1 MVSRLGDPFTTDPVG
16 VLGVA
21 IVEDVSSFRL
31 TSDRSWTPSVN
42 RESSRSS
49 RSSEESSLQDLY
61 TVVFSGSSFV
71 LGEVVFGVWAGLI
84 PTPRYCRISL
94 VFSSHCDSVNLFI
107 VRICSMEQSLHLNLE
122 RVYTYSAMSIAVLR
136 EHLQCTNDLQPL
148 LPSHFRYL
156 SFGNPWLQYLHIVS
170 WSAILVFGEFLQ
182 KIALN

>member
-1 MVSRLGDPFTTDPVG
+1 MG
-16 VLGVA
+16 
-21 IVEDVSSFRL
+21 
-31 TSDRSWTPSVN
+31 VN

-84 PTPRYCRISL
+84 PTPRYRRISL

-122 RVYTYSAMSIAVLR
+122 RVYTYSAMSIAVLS
-136 EHLQCTNDLQPL
+136 EHLQCTNDLQPM
-148 LPSHFRYL
+148 HFRYL
-156 SFGNPWLQYLHIVS
+156 SSGTPWLQYVHIES

-182 KIALN
+182 KIALS

>member
-21 IVEDVSSFRL
+21 IVEDVPSFSL

-49 RSSEESSLQDLY
+49 RSSEESSLQELY

-94 VFSSHCDSVNLFI
+94 VFSSHCDSVNFFI
-107 VRICSMEQSLHLNLE
+107 SQICLMEQSLHL
-122 RVYTYSAMSIAVLR
+122 
-136 EHLQCTNDLQPL
+136 
-148 LPSHFRYL
+148 
-156 SFGNPWLQYLHIVS
+156 
-170 WSAILVFGEFLQ
+170 
-182 KIALN
+182 